1 MWHRQPRDDERSFR
15 YVHGLDL
22 NLSYAAPVSSL
33 ELPTGRVEH
42 REFPCRFDPRL
53 PGVYLF
59 EPGPWPGSGP
69 PPWGSG
75 IPQEDDS
82 SIWVTAPT
90 GERMVQLGYEPIE
103 AWVWPEHGRH
113 LRGWYEMLRD
123 ARLELL
129 DGGAALQ
136 AVKQTCRM
144 GLGRLSSE
152 RRSLS
157 RGAEALEDDP
167 LFQPYWDWAA
177 IAELR
182 SRLQRRVSRLK
193 VVPVAVHTDA
203 VYFLSSRKDPETLG
217 EAFGLPMGDGLG
229 QFKAAGSCSA
239 REAREALALRESSAA
254 VTALAELMA

>member
-1 MWHRQPRDDERSFR
+1 MS
-15 YVHGLDL
+15 
-22 NLSYAAPVSSL
+22 
-33 ELPTGRVEH
+33 
-42 REFPCRFDPRL
+42 
-53 PGVYLF
+53 
-59 EPGPWPGSGP
+59 
-69 PPWGSG
+69 
-75 IPQEDDS
+75 
-82 SIWVTAPT
+82 
-90 GERMVQLGYEPIE
+90 QLGYEPLE
-103 AWVWPEHGRH
+103 AYVWPEHGRH

-129 DGGAALQ
+129 GGGAALQ

-152 RRSLS
+152 RRSLT

-182 SRLQRRVSRLK
+182 CRLQRRVAALK

-203 VYFLSSRKDPETLG
+203 IYFLSSRKDPDALG

-229 QFKAAGSCSA
+229 QFKAAGSCRASD
-239 REAREALALRESSAA
+239 AREALSLPESSAA